1 MEPPK
6 KGSFVGA
13 TNANFGGTMSRSAFA
28 PCGSLYVVQLQ
39 TRKSRQKRVHQ
50 ALNSGTASPP
60 PPPPITNPPTKALP
74 TFVPPPSQI
83 DMVLVYIVRVPF
95 SSEGP
100 CQQQPFPPS
109 QSSKCGKTVEAS
121 TECAGWRPFMRGLGT
136 NCRIILCTSPRQD
149 TWRTRSPSRW
159 RACTATW
166 SRRIWCIKI
175 VHLLLD
181 DSNQPVA
188 ISCLTWWPGSHLAET
203 LVL

>member
-1 MEPPK
+1 MRISGAPCPGLLSPLAVLSLSFSFKPGKVVK
-6 KGSFVGA
+6 KGS
-13 TNANFGGTMSRSAFA
+13 S
-28 PCGSLYVVQLQ
+28 PQQWY
-39 TRKSRQKRVHQ
+39 RK
-50 ALNSGTASPP
+50 